1 MKFLITFIL
10 LTSVSSV
17 LAHPKHH
24 IHEHE
29 STDDKG
35 LVIQE

>member
-1 MKFLITFIL
+1 MKLFITLIL

-17 LAHPKHH
+17 LAHPEHH

-35 LVIQE
+35 LVIQK